1 MRLQTSIGITL
12 IFLFSSSLAFPAADG
27 PEELLFL
34 ENKYI
39 KIFVN
44 NTGEETGR
52 FAVDVSNG
60 DPERRDDDNKPLIYG
75 HPKPWTSFTTL
86 RIDGE
91 NYVFGPSSPKR
102 AGARLP
108 GGEIL
113 EAPKLSQNQL
123 TMKCRYGPVVVE
135 QILDI
140 TRSPSTGALDTARI
154 KYLVNNQGSA
164 PVEIGLRT
172 LLDTMVGDNDGAPF
186 RFGEK
191 EVTYEYS
198 GNHTEFP
205 DFWQAFDSL
214 AKPSVIAQGTLK
226 GGDVVTPDRLVFT
239 NWGKAADNPWEF
251 PVEAGTELVRLGE
264 DELDSAIVM
273 YWLPRKITPGGR
285 FTVVVDYGLGGITFS
300 PGNTFLGI
308 SAPAEVR
315 YSIDEQR
322 NYSIILYLEHRG
334 EAKAREVKIALELPT
349 GLECTAGHPKI
360 SLPELMPGVT
370 KQFLWEI
377 KPNGKEQGETGFR
390 IKVTGAGLEANQ
402 VSRKLK
408 IVGPPFLSATMVLP
422 TLKVV
427 KNKWEPY
434 PVNLTVKIINKGEAP
449 AYNLKANLA
458 ESSGIKLIEG
468 ERAEKFLSD
477 LDPKAETEAVWQ
489 ITPAGELETAHLKI
503 DLSAFGAAPVALTGK
518 LAVPELPVKVKFS
531 DLPEK
536 LKPGQVLCC
545 EILAVNLKEA
555 QKFSFDVKFNPEQA
569 RLVYVSRGFFLVEG
583 EEFSQWSSGAIDNKK
598 GRVINISGSRSWP
611 FYGGDTTL
619 ARLNFILRKAGEGAI
634 EIENLKIEDSAGKEI
649 QYQYTSAKYQIEE
662 VKNEKSPD

>member
-1 MRLQTSIGITL
+1 MRLQVSIGITL
-12 IFLFSSSLAFPAADG
+12 IFLLSSSLAFLAVDG

-39 KIFVN
+39 KIFIN

-60 DPERRDDDNKPLIYG
+60 DPERHDDDHKPLIYG
-75 HPKPWTSFTTL
+75 HPKPWTSYTTL
-86 RIDGE
+86 RINGA

-113 EAPKLSQNQL
+113 EAPKADQKQL

-154 KYLVNNQGSA
+154 KYLVSNQGSA

-198 GNHTEFP
+198 GNNTEFP

-214 AKPSVIAQGTLK
+214 SKPSVIAQGTLK
-226 GGDVVTPDRLVFT
+226 GGDVTTPDRLVFT

-251 PVEAGTELVRLGE
+251 PVEAGMELVRLGE
-264 DELDSAIVM
+264 DELDSAVAM
-273 YWLPRKITPGGR
+273 YWLPRKIDPGGQLK
-285 FTVVVDYGLGGITFS
+285 FVLDYGLGGITFS

-322 NYSIILYLEHRG
+322 KYTIVLYLEHRG
-334 EAKAREVKIALELPT
+334 EAKARDVKVALELPS
-349 GLECTAGHPKI
+349 GLECTAGQPKI

-377 KPNGKEQGETGFR
+377 KPNGKEQGETSFQ

-402 VSRKLK
+402 VNRKIK
-408 IVGPPFLSATMVLP
+408 IVGPPLLTATMVLP

-434 PVNLTVKIINKGEAP
+434 PVNLTARIKNKGESP
-449 AYNLKANLA
+449 AYNLKANLE

-468 ERAEKFLSD
+468 ERAEKYLSD
-477 LDPKAETEAVWQ
+477 LDTTAETEVTWQ
-489 ITPAGELETAHLKI
+489 IAPVGGLDTAMIKI
-503 DLSAFGAAPVALTGK
+503 NISALGAAPVALTGK

-536 LKPGQVLCC
+536 LKSGQVFCC

-555 QKFSFDVKFNPEQA
+555 QKFSLNVKFNPEQA

-583 EEFSQWSSGAIDNKK
+583 EELSRWSSGAIDNNK

-619 ARLNFILRKAGEGAI
+619 ARLNFILRKAGEGTI
-634 EIENLKIEDSAGKEI
+634 EIENLIIEDSAGKEI
-649 QYQYTSAKYQIEE
+649 QYQSVSVKYQIEE
-662 VKNEKSPD
+662 EEK